1 MPVLGK
7 KNDAKNLPSVWNLL
21 CHKRPSYVHVY
32 GYSTGFVVKIE
43 NMIIQ
48 SHLRWYGHVI
58 HWDINSQICEV
69 MELQITGKWK
79 KGWPRKSWE
88 ECIKKDLEQYG
99 LRRKDAYDQEKW
111 QEQIKAKIATSQD
124 NGIKTDVVVVTV
136 VTTFSF

>member
-1 MPVLGK
+1 MGK

-21 CHKRPSYVHVY
+21 CHKRPSYVDVY

-58 HWDINSQICEV
+58 HWDINSNMWGYGTSNNWER
-69 MELQITGKWK
+69 K

-99 LRRKDAYDQEKW
+99 LKRKDAYDQEKW